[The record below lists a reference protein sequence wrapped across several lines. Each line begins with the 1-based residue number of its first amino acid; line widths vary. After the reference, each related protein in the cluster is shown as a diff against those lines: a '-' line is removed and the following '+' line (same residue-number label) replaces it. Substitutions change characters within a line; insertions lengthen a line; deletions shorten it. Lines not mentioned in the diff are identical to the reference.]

1 MLDLAARLALRA
13 RPDSFTA
20 GSRTTGS
27 QQPASQ
33 PAADMIAR
41 TSLTSPSRERPADRA
56 DDGFYQTKTPYQPQQ
71 DASRY
76 EAIPSGYLPLSTQ
89 LVARHGSRGLASLKY
104 DGALHAMLMKAEAD
118 GALTELGRQ
127 LQADTLT
134 LMRTNALLG
143 HDMAGVAK
151 PGYGNLTRAGIRE
164 HQGLAGRLL
173 QRMSPLFDGTRTV
186 RVLHSGKGR
195 AVDSA
200 RHFADA
206 LVTARPALAASVAP
220 ATADRFLLDF
230 HALKA
235 DTDLVTDPHD
245 PRYATWQDSLA
256 YQAHAADPA
265 IGAKLAALHASPEA
279 SEVAR
284 AVLAR
289 LVTPGFAAKLGGD
302 GYRFANL
309 GTHTFTAPGT
319 GFSNTVRGDGR
330 ATLRSAVDAV
340 HLLYNLLLVAPALTA
355 ETNGVAMETYL
366 AAPHARYLAY
376 LRDAADFY
384 RNGPGIREANPVTY
398 RVATILLDD
407 FFAQIEASASGPAA
421 TLRFTHGEEIMAF
434 ASRLQL
440 EGVFVPEP
448 AARTYA
454 YDTNPWRGSRVSPMA
469 ANLQWDVFRNGT
481 HRIVRMLY
489 NERETD
495 FPAACDGARIAP
507 GSHFYD
513 YDGLRAAYGYR

>member
-1 MLDLAARLALRA
+1 
-13 RPDSFTA
+13 
-20 GSRTTGS
+20 
-27 QQPASQ
+27 
-33 PAADMIAR
+33 MIAR
-41 TSLTSPSRERPADRA
+41 TPLTSPSRAPHATTNARPADRA

-76 EAIPSGYLPLSTQ
+76 EAIPTGYQPVSTQ

-104 DGALHAMLMKAEAD
+104 DGALHAMLLKAEAD
-118 GALTELGRQ
+118 GALTDLGRQ

-134 LMRTNALLG
+134 LMRANALLG

-173 QRMSPLFDGTRTV
+173 QRMSPLFDGTRAV
-186 RVLHSGKGR
+186 RVIHSGKGR

-206 LVTARPALAASVAP
+206 LVAARPALAASIAP
-220 ATADRFLLDF
+220 ATADRFLLYF

-235 DTDLVTDPHD
+235 DTDLVADPLD

-265 IGAKLAALHASPEA
+265 IDAKLAALHASPEA
-279 SEVAR
+279 NAVAR

-289 LVTPGFAAKLGGD
+289 LVAPGFAAKLGSD

-309 GTHTFTAPGT
+309 GTHTFTAPDT

-330 ATLRSAVDAV
+330 AALRSAVDAV

-355 ETNGVAMETYL
+355 ETSGVALETYL

-384 RNGPGIREANPVTY
+384 RNGPGIRESNPVTY

-407 FFAQIEASASGPAA
+407 FFAQVEASARDASGPAA

-434 ASRLQL
+434 ASRLAL
-440 EGVFVPEP
+440 DGVFVPEP

-469 ANLQWDVFRNGT
+469 ANLQWDVFGNGS

-513 YDGLRAAYGYR
+513 YDGLRAAYGYRRAG

>member
-1 MLDLAARLALRA
+1 
-13 RPDSFTA
+13 
-20 GSRTTGS
+20 
-27 QQPASQ
+27 
-33 PAADMIAR
+33 MIAR
-41 TSLTSPSRERPADRA
+41 TPLAPPSRDLRAATTERPADGA
-56 DDGFYQTKTPYQPQQ
+56 DDGFYQTKTPYRPQQ
-71 DASRY
+71 DASSY
-76 EAIPSGYLPLSTQ
+76 EAIPSGYLPISTQ
-89 LVARHGSRGLASLKY
+89 LVARHGSRGLANLKY
-104 DGALHAMLMKAEAD
+104 DGALHAMLLKAEAD
-118 GALTELGRQ
+118 GALTGLGRQ
-127 LQADTLT
+127 LLADTLT
-134 LMRTNALLG
+134 LMRANALLG

-173 QRMSPLFDGTRTV
+173 QRMSPLFGGTRAV
-186 RVLHSGKGR
+186 RVIHSGKGR

-206 LVTARPALAASVAP
+206 LVAARPALAASIAP
-220 ATADRFLLDF
+220 ATTDRFLLYF

-245 PRYATWQDSLA
+245 PRYATWRDSLA
-256 YQAHAADPA
+256 YQAHSAAPA

-279 SEVAR
+279 NEVAR
-284 AVLAR
+284 AVLAT

-309 GTHTFTAPGT
+309 GRHTFTAPDT
-319 GFSNTVRGDGR
+319 GFSNTVQGDGR
-330 ATLRSAVDAV
+330 TTLRSAVDAV

-355 ETNGVAMETYL
+355 ETRGVAMETYL

-407 FFAQIEASASGPAA
+407 FFTQVEASTRDASSPAA

-440 EGVFVPEP
+440 DGVFVPEP

-469 ANLQWDVFRNGT
+469 ANLQWDVFGNGA

-513 YDGLRAAYGYR
+513 YDGLRAAYGCR